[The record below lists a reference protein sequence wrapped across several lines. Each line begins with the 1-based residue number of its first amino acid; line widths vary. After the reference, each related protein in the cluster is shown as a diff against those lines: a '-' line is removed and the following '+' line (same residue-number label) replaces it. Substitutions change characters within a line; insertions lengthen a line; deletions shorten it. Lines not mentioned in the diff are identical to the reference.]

1 MKIKFSTILIIAAV
15 AAAIWYFTKDKK
27 QGTSS
32 SDEQNGITPVGTDP
46 YSTYGPGNTPVTP
59 IMQQPVIKPALK
71 KPVIKPVVRPTTIA
85 QVPVLQE
92 IRQRF
97 FGRA

>member
-15 AAAIWYFTKDKK
+15 AAAIWYFTKEKK
-27 QGTSS
+27 QTQ
-32 SDEQNGITPVGTDP
+32 DEQNGITPVGTDP

-71 KPVIKPVVRPTTIA
+71 KPVIKPVVRPTTAI
-85 QVPVLQE
+85 QVPVLAELTQS
-92 IRQRF
+92 F

>member
-15 AAAIWYFTKDKK
+15 AAAIWYFTKPEPK
-27 QGTSS
+27 T
-32 SDEQNGITPVGTDP
+32 ENNNGYAGDPVP
-46 YSTYGPGNTPVTP
+46 APVSP

-71 KPVIKPVVRPTTIA
+71 KPVIKPVVRPATIS